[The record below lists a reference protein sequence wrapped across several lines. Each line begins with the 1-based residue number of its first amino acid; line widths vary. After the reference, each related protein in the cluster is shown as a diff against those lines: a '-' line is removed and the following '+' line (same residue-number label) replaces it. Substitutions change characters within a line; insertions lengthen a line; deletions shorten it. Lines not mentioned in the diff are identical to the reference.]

1 MTEAFIADIHPT
13 TYFDLAEANYY
24 IIEDLCYVDRWD
36 IRNRVFE
43 ADLRPDYD
51 FDSLPIRME
60 QLRDPQVLKHRVSAH
75 FVENYQLP
83 ETLFYGASFPGR
95 CYDYCLVA
103 LRKAISRRF
112 LHPMQGIYRGNP
124 ATG

>member
-1 MTEAFIADIHPT
+1 V
-13 TYFDLAEANYY
+13 
-24 IIEDLCYVDRWD
+24 IEDLCYVDRWD

-43 ADLRPDYD
+43 TDLRPEYD
-51 FDSLPIRME
+51 FDALPIRME
-60 QLRDPQVLKHRVSAH
+60 QLRDPQVLKRRVSAH

-83 ETLFYGASFPGR
+83 ETLFHGSSFPGR

-103 LRKAISRRF
+103 LRKTMSRHF
-112 LHPMQGIYRGNP
+112 QHPMQGIYGRNP